1 MPLPDPRPLTL
12 ASVNRMGRTEFAAA
26 LGGVF
31 EHSQSVAEAAWPAAP
46 FADVAALHRAMVA
59 AVREGSPER
68 RLALIRAHPD
78 LAGKAARDGMMT
90 PHSVAA
96 TFPGTL
102 NDAHKTIL
110 VPYFKNFAPCLTV
123 CCRTLRGRS
132 AFAPGAALYARSG
145 HSRRSEYH

>member
-12 ASVNRMGRTEFAAA
+12 ASVNRMGRAEFAAA

-31 EHSQSVAEAAWPAAP
+31 EHSQSVAETAWPAAP

-78 LAGKAARDGMMT
+78 LAGKAARNGMMT

-110 VPYFKNFAPCLTV
+110 VPHFKNFAPCLTV
-123 CCRTLRGRS
+123 CCRTLRGLS

>member
-1 MPLPDPRPLTL
+1 
-12 ASVNRMGRTEFAAA
+12 MGRAEFAAA

-59 AVREGSPER
+59 AVREASPER

-96 TFPGTL
+96 TFPGHFERRAQD
-102 NDAHKTIL
+102 NPGA
-110 VPYFKNFAPCLTV
+110 VFQEFAPCLTV

-145 HSRRSEYH
+145 HSRPSEYH

>member
-1 MPLPDPRPLTL
+1 
-12 ASVNRMGRTEFAAA
+12 
-26 LGGVF
+26 
-31 EHSQSVAEAAWPAAP
+31 
-46 FADVAALHRAMVA
+46 MVA
-59 AVREGSPER
+59 AVREASPER

-123 CCRTLRGRS
+123 CRRTLRGRA

-145 HSRRSEYH
+145 HSRPSEYH